1 MRIIILFISF
11 LCLTSVASAKTY
23 TVEMQRMT
31 FSPEV
36 LMINSG
42 DTVSWQTTTFGHN
55 VEMIASPNNMSFKS
69 KPSTPVSLTFHN
81 PGLYYYVCGPHQF
94 MGMIGLIVVDNN
106 FSNRDSVL
114 ARAHKR
120 NRPKLTKLIKQAQES
135 TSSVTQATVN

>member
-31 FSPEV
+31 FSPDV

-81 PGLYYYVCGPHQF
+81 PGLYYYVCGPHRS
-94 MGMIGLIVVDNN
+94 MEMIGLIVVDNK
-106 FSNRDSVL
+106 FS
-114 ARAHKR
+114 
-120 NRPKLTKLIKQAQES
+120 IE
-135 TSSVTQATVN
+135 TQS